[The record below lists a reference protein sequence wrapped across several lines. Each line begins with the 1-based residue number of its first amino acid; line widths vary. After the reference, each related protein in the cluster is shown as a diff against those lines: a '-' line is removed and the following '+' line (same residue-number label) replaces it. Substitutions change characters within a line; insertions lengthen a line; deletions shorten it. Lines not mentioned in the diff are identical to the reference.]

1 MIRGEGSEGKA
12 FKVVAADQGC
22 LRRDTCTSQSRN
34 AFQRLVARK
43 PLSLH
48 VELRLG
54 EGRLVQLRHACV
66 RLLHLPAQ
74 KAGGH
79 ARRRHTLKCHTPRQM
94 AETQAH
100 TQEAHTRGRSEG
112 LGHVSVSGG
121 SSTPDLYGAQQA
133 MARQRARRQER
144 SRDAAGGTLRRA
156 LQRYNPLPQPHCV
169 PQPHHVPCVAGVKS
183 GGREETTL
191 EAVRADISRSMQR
204 RAAAIRCART
214 SGDQGSGA

>member
-121 SSTPDLYGAQQA
+121 SSTPDLCVSGGSSTPDLYSAQQA
-133 MARQRARRQER
+133 MARQKGTQTGAVTGRGGRHVTTRVTTLQPAAPATLCAPATRCALCGGRQEW
-144 SRDAAGGTLRRA
+144 RA
-156 LQRYNPLPQPHCV
+156 
-169 PQPHHVPCVAGVKS
+169 
-183 GGREETTL
+183 
-191 EAVRADISRSMQR
+191 
-204 RAAAIRCART
+204 
-214 SGDQGSGA
+214 